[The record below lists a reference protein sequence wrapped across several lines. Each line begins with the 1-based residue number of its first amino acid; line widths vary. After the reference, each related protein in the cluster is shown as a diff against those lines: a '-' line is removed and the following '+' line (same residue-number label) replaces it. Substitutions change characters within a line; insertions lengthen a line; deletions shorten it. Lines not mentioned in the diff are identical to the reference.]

1 MKVDMRNMC
10 AKKKRF
16 DNQERP
22 ICKILIRYNE
32 ASLQKRH
39 DYKNKSE
46 LIMTIFFFLKTNT
59 LP

>member
-10 AKKKRF
+10 TKKKRF

-32 ASLQKRH
+32 AALQKRH